1 MSVQGEQ
8 FRERVQSLYSDHYPW
23 LLNWLHRRLDNG
35 GRDAPDIA
43 QDVFVRLLSRPRHFD
58 YREPRAYLSSIAR
71 GIVIDQWRR
80 RQLEKAWLEAMAAL
94 PEGEQPPAE
103 YQLEL
108 FATLNAIDRALDV
121 LKPSVRQAFLW
132 ARFEGVSCREIGER
146 LGVSRATAER
156 YVTKALG
163 QCYRVF
169 LDGG

>member
-8 FRERVQSLYSDHYPW
+8 FREQVQSLYSDHYPW

-43 QDVFVRLLSRPRHFD
+43 QDVFVRLLTRPRQLD

-80 RQLEKAWLEAMAAL
+80 RQLENAWLEAMALL
-94 PEGEQPPAE
+94 PEGEQPSAE
-103 YQLEL
+103 YQVEL
-108 FATLNAIDRALDV
+108 FEALNAIDRVLDG
-121 LKPSVRQAFLW
+121 LKPNVRQAFLW
-132 ARFEGVSCREIGER
+132 ARFEGLSCREIGER

-156 YVTKALG
+156 YVAKALSH
-163 QCYRVF
+163 CYRACF
-169 LDGG
+169 DGE